1 MEKQRSMESWLLAKR
16 RARLNGGGSVK
27 VPDILRKRE
36 LTMEEKAKLRAPE
49 LFRAV
54 KSGNTARVTKMI
66 AIDRVDVN
74 VKDVNGWAPLHHA
87 CIRGYSG
94 IAQLLLG
101 SGAMIEPLTNDR
113 RTPLELAKIAGHG
126 GTMTVLR
133 KALSMQCLVAPLS
146 AGEKELVLRMHA
158 CIQQQLSMG
167 QDDCLYRGNRGQN
180 NVAAKITDK
189 LFAGRHPGTYTSISN
204 FSTVAS
210 NHTRSVA
217 VASNPMLSVSCASS
231 VPQRRQ
237 RCNIIAYEPCVGR
250 MESTTAIR
258 QQLPSRS
265 WGAPCFRC
273 TPWLLRQ

>member
-1 MEKQRSMESWLLAKR
+1 MALSKRPYEARLEREDARKQAEIDWQRKKTKAIMEKQRSIESWLLAKR

-74 VKDVNGWAPLHHA
+74 VKDVNGWGPLHHA

-146 AGEKELVLRMHA
+146 AGEKELVLQKHT
-158 CIQQQLSMG
+158 CQQQQQLSVSR
-167 QDDCLYRGNRGQN
+167 DDCLYLGNRGRN
-180 NVAAKITDK
+180 KVAAKITDTI
-189 LFAGRHPGTYTSISN
+189 FAGRHPGTY
-204 FSTVAS
+204 A
-210 NHTRSVA
+210 
-217 VASNPMLSVSCASS
+217 S
-231 VPQRRQ
+231 VPALRFIWSRP
-237 RCNIIAYEPCVGR
+237 IITLCGF
-250 MESTTAIR
+250 
-258 QQLPSRS
+258 Q
-265 WGAPCFRC
+265 F
-273 TPWLLRQ
+273 